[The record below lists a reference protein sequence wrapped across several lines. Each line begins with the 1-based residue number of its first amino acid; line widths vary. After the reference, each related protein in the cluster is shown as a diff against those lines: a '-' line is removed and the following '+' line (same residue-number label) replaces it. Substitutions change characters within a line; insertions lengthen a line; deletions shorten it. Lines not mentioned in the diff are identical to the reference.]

1 MAAAGEAHPERS
13 DEPLDPGAER
23 RRQGANHLGNA
34 GRGRSF
40 CPGQGHGFLLPLLR
54 ALWPRP
60 EGEEFWARNGAFG
73 ALLRIRGSLR
83 KFVADAR

>member
-1 MAAAGEAHPERS
+1 VNGLHRSMPAVQGQHNRRCSGNYEMAAAGEAHPERS

-40 CPGQGHGFLLPLLR
+40 CPGQGHGFLLPLLP

-60 EGEEFWARNGAFG
+60 EG
-73 ALLRIRGSLR
+73 
-83 KFVADAR
+83 